1 MTILKII
8 WRVPEIPRPQK
19 ALFGVSAG
27 SGETNA
33 KLFFLMVMIINL
45 AVRCLP
51 YEKGEN
57 WIGEKGNNFF
67 FSISFTPSKLFQGRQ
82 GLTTQGSVSMGAMG
96 ASAPIV
102 FKSVGASTHEFWQFS
117 IISIIFHKI
126 WLKDV
131 MNLVIQ
137 WQKEMSSTHSLEF
150 LTGPLQNVTIWKF
163 LSR

>member
-1 MTILKII
+1 MTIFKII
-8 WRVPEIPRPQK
+8 WLVPEISRPKK

-82 GLTTQGSVSMGAMG
+82 GLTTVH
-96 ASAPIV
+96 
-102 FKSVGASTHEFWQFS
+102 TEFYQF
-117 IISIIFHKI
+117 
-126 WLKDV
+126 
-131 MNLVIQ
+131 
-137 WQKEMSSTHSLEF
+137 
-150 LTGPLQNVTIWKF
+150 
-163 LSR
+163 

>member
-82 GLTTQGSVSMGAMG
+82 GLTTYLVLSFLNASKIKFFLLFDIVVYAHKDNTVS
-96 ASAPIV
+96 
-102 FKSVGASTHEFWQFS
+102 
-117 IISIIFHKI
+117 
-126 WLKDV
+126 
-131 MNLVIQ
+131 
-137 WQKEMSSTHSLEF
+137 
-150 LTGPLQNVTIWKF
+150 
-163 LSR
+163 